1 MASGDGLPPPTFF
14 DHRSPSED
22 SHVIF
27 TLPQTTAIA
36 ADSTTGSVDYS
47 LFRAINGLAGR
58 SRALDEMMISLAK
71 YSPLIFAAV
80 LVALWVTWSH
90 RNQRGALLAG
100 ISALVALGLGQL
112 VGMALPRER
121 PYLTHRVAL
130 LITHSPDTSF
140 PSDHTT
146 LAFAIAMVIVLF
158 NRRLGL
164 ALLAFGLVVAYARVF
179 VGAHYPG
186 DVLGGAVLGALTGF
200 VLWKVSQLRSVQTM
214 LERIFELLARIHLA
228 ARF

>member
-1 MASGDGLPPPTFF
+1 M
-14 DHRSPSED
+14 
-22 SHVIF
+22 IF
-27 TLPQTTAIA
+27 AIPRATSLA
-36 ADSTTGSVDYS
+36 ADSATGSVDYS

-58 SRALDEMMISLAK
+58 SRTLDEIMIGFAK
-71 YSPLIFAAV
+71 YSPIVFAAV
-80 LVALWVTWSH
+80 LVALWLTWNY
-90 RNQRGALLAG
+90 RNQLGALVAG

-121 PYLTHRVAL
+121 PYLTHPVAL

-164 ALLAFGLVVAYARVF
+164 ALLLFGAVVAYARVF
-179 VGAHYPG
+179 VGAHYTG
-186 DVLGGAVLGALTGF
+186 DVVGGAVLGALTGF
-200 VLWKVSQLRSVQTM
+200 VLWRASRLRRVQA
-214 LERIFELLARIHLA
+214 LLQRIFELLGRIHLA
-228 ARF
+228 ARIGPGLSDASDLQR